1 MNWTRNF
8 GQNFL
13 IDSNITKKI
22 IDSAE
27 IKSFENVCE
36 MGTGRGK
43 LTPFLC
49 ANAHRVKSFE
59 IDSNLYNRIKFLSSK
74 FPNLEIINKDILH
87 YEDYLEFDVFVSN
100 IPYSKSKE
108 TLSWLATKKFNRG
121 IIMVQDEFS
130 QKLQSKPGDKKYR
143 AISAIIQYCF
153 EIEPLFKVN
162 NTCFYPK
169 PKIDSQ
175 VIKLTH
181 KNKIL
186 SKNNISKINLLF
198 SFKNKN
204 ISKLNK
210 LLQTNIDMI
219 EFKIK
224 DIEPDKIIEISQ
236 MI

>member
-1 MNWTRNF
+1 MNWTKRF

-13 IDSNITKKI
+13 LDSNITKKI
-22 IDSAE
+22 IESAQ

-36 MGTGRGK
+36 MGTGRAQ
-43 LTPFLC
+43 LTPYLC
-49 ANAHRVKSFE
+49 ANANFVKSFE
-59 IDSNLYNRIKFLSSK
+59 IDPNLYNKIKFLISK
-74 FPNLEIINKDILH
+74 FHNLEIINQDILH
-87 YEDYLEFDVFVSN
+87 YEDSLEFDVFVSN

-121 IIMVQDEFS
+121 IIMVQYEFS

-162 NTCFYPK
+162 KTCFYPK

-186 SKNNISKINLLF
+186 SKNTISKIHLLF

-210 LLQTNIDMI
+210 LLQTNIDRI
-219 EFKIK
+219 DSKLK

-236 MI
+236 TI

>member
-1 MNWTRNF
+1 MNWTRYF

-22 IDSAE
+22 INSAE

-49 ANAHRVKSFE
+49 ANANSVKSFE
-59 IDSNLYNRIKFLSSK
+59 IDPNLYKNIKILSSK
-74 FPNLEIINKDILH
+74 FPNLEIVNKDILN
-87 YEDYLEFDVFVSN
+87 YGEYLEFDVFVSN

-130 QKLQSKPGDKKYR
+130 QKLLSKPGDNNYR

-162 NTCFYPK
+162 NKCFYPQ
-169 PKIDSQ
+169 PKINSQ
-175 VIKLTH
+175 VIKLIH

-186 SKNNISKINLLF
+186 SKNTISNIHLLF
-198 SFKNKN
+198 SFKNKT

-210 LLQTNIDMI
+210 KLKTKIDL
-219 EFKIK
+219 FDLRIK
-224 DIEPDKIIEISQ
+224 DIDPDKIIEISQ